1 MEITFYD
8 VKTRAKV
15 QVPVTAC
22 KRIKITKTNKD
33 GTLQIRYAL
42 KGSYEGRTVT
52 KFVSKVDYDTIQA
65 PEE

>member
-15 QVPVTAC
+15 QVPVSAV

-42 KGSYEGRTVT
+42 KGNCEGRTVT
-52 KFVSKVDYDTIQA
+52 KFVSKVDYDSIQA